1 MPNVIFDTSPL
12 QYLFQLDV
20 LDLVPQLMNQI
31 IVPPAVVTELR
42 AGRKLGQRLPLIEQL
57 PWVKVEPLANP
68 GLLLLAWDLGAGERE
83 VLALAINRADTL
95 IVVDDKLA
103 RRAAASLGI
112 DHTGTLGVLLRAKG
126 RGLLPAMAP
135 VLARLTALGFRL
147 DDKTRLAV
155 LKIAGESE

>member
-68 GLLLLAWDLGAGERE
+68 GLLLLAWDLEPGSRGAG
-83 VLALAINRADTL
+83 AGNQQ
-95 IVVDDKLA
+95 
-103 RRAAASLGI
+103 
-112 DHTGTLGVLLRAKG
+112 G
-126 RGLLPAMAP
+126 RH
-135 VLARLTALGFRL
+135 L
-147 DDKTRLAV
+147 DR
-155 LKIAGESE
+155 SR

>member
-1 MPNVIFDTSPL
+1 M
-12 QYLFQLDV
+12 
-20 LDLVPQLMNQI
+20 
-31 IVPPAVVTELR
+31 
-42 AGRKLGQRLPLIEQL
+42 
-57 PWVKVEPLANP
+57 
-68 GLLLLAWDLGAGERE
+68 
-83 VLALAINRADTL
+83 LALAINRADTL

-103 RRAAASLGI
+103 RHAAASLGI

-126 RGLLPAMAP
+126 RGLLPAVAP